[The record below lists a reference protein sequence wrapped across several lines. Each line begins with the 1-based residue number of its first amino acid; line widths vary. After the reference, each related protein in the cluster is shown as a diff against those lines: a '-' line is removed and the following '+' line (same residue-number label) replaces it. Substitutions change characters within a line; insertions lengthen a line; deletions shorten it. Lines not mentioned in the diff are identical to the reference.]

1 MCQRRGGGGARGGA
15 GAGGGPGAGAGPGG
29 GRGGRGRRA
38 QHGAA
43 ALSERRPPGPAFV
56 SPVSPGAEQPSAG
69 PGAEPAGAAAAPGAR
84 RRAAAAAPRGSEE
97 LGRSWAREV
106 VVGGGGRFPVPGR
119 SRGAAGTGPVPAA
132 RARDAAAPAPP
143 HRGRPRVPPL
153 TAPGA
158 AGDGE
163 GWAPARRRR
172 RPPPARRPRPAPGPR
187 RPLKRPEPRPPP
199 AGTMVRC
206 GAAALLAALLGV
218 CVWTDET
225 GKVISD
231 RFAVYW
237 NRSNPR
243 FHRGDYTVEVSIND
257 YLDIYCPHYEEPLP
271 ERMERYILYMV
282 NYEGHAS
289 CDHRQRGFKRWE
301 CNRPDSPNGP
311 LKFSEKFQLFTP
323 FSLGFEFRPG
333 HEYYYISA
341 SPPNTVDRPC
351 LKLKVYVRPTND
363 SLYESPEPIFT
374 SNNSCCSLRV
384 PPAALAVVPVV
395 WTLLVS

>member
-1 MCQRRGGGGARGGA
+1 MCQRRRRRRRRGGSGGRGPGGA
-15 GAGGGPGAGAGPGG
+15 GRGGEGGAG
-29 GRGGRGRRA
+29 GGRGRRA

-43 ALSERRPPGPAFV
+43 ALREQRPPRPGLCLSGV
-56 SPVSPGAEQPSAG
+56 PGAEEPARG
-69 PGAEPAGAAAAPGAR
+69 PAAEPGPPRRCGRRAPGFATGR
-84 RRAAAAAPRGSEE
+84 RRRRPEE
-97 LGRSWAREV
+97 LGRSSAVGGREV
-106 VVGGGGRFPVPGR
+106 PGAGVSPVRRG
-119 SRGAAGTGPVPAA
+119 SRPVPAA

-143 HRGRPRVPPL
+143 RRGRPQLSPL

-163 GWAPARRRR
+163 GRPPARR
-172 RPPPARRPRPAPGPR
+172 RPPPAPALR
-187 RPLKRPEPRPPP
+187 RPLKRPEPRPPLP
-199 AGTMVRC
+199 GTMVRWE
-206 GAAALLAALLGV
+206 AAALLAALVGV

-231 RFAVYW
+231 RYAVYW

-341 SPPNTVDRPC
+341 SPPNMVDRPC

-384 PPAALAVVPVV
+384 PHTVLVVVPVV
-395 WTLLVS
+395 WTLLAS